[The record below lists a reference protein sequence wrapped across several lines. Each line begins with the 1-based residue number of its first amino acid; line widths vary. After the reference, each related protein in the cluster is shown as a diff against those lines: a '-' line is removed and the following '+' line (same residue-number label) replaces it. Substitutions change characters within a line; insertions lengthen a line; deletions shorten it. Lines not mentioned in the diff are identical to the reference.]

1 MTVEAPCSLQPF
13 LCQTEAEVSLVAGL
27 WLQCKTAAA
36 ALQPSYTKFGIENIC
51 ISS

>member
-1 MTVEAPCSLQPF
+1 MTIEAPRSFQPF
-13 LCQTEAEVSLVAGL
+13 LCQTEEEVSLAAGL

-36 ALQPSYTKFGIENIC
+36 ALQPSYMNFGIENIC